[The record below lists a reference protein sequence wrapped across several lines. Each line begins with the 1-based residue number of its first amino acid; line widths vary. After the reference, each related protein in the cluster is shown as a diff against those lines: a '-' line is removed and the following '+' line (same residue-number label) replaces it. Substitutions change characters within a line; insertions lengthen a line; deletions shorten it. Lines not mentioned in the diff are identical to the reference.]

1 MFFYK
6 EIFYQHLRV
15 ANILAD
21 FANNFAVIV
30 NAILRK
36 GIELSLGEIMRF
48 RARWHL

>member
-1 MFFYK
+1 M
-6 EIFYQHLRV
+6 RV

-21 FANNFAVIV
+21 FANNFAVIL